1 MPKAI
6 RIREVGGPEVLRLED
21 VAVGEPGEGEARVRH
36 AAVGVNYVDTYH
48 RTGFYKASLPTGL
61 GVEASGVVE
70 AVGKGVSHVRPGDR
84 VGYAG
89 GPPGAYAEF
98 RVVAADR
105 LLKLPPEITDQ
116 AAAAGL
122 LKGLTVWMLVRRV
135 HRVEPGETVLFHAAA
150 GGVGLLAMQW
160 LRALGARVIATAGS
174 DEKASLA
181 RAHGADE
188 VIVYTREDFT
198 RRARELT
205 GGAGVPVVYDS
216 VGRATFEGSLDSLR
230 QGGLMVSYGNASG
243 PVPPFDIAQL
253 AAKGSLFLT
262 RPTLFNYTAKRSDLE
277 EGARELFRMMASGKV
292 KVSAPRTWPLAHAA
306 EAHRELEGRKTT
318 GSLVLLP

>member
-48 RTGFYKASLPTGL
+48 RTGLYKAPLPTGL
-61 GVEASGVVE
+61 GVEAAGVVE

-89 GPPGAYAEF
+89 GPPGAYAES

-135 HRVEPGETVLFHAAA
+135 HRVEPGETVLFHAAV

-230 QGGLMVSYGNASG
+230 QAGLMVSFGNASG

-277 EGARELFRMMASGKV
+277 EGARELFQMMVTGKV
-292 KVSAPRTWPLAHAA
+292 KVGAPRSWPLAQAA
-306 EAHRELEGRKTT
+306 EAHRALEGRKTT